1 MGAKAETKI
10 VATRLPVELWREIQ
24 HRALD
29 EGRPVQA
36 LVTDALELY
45 LRSRGVKRS
54 GKRKE
59 K

>member
-10 VATRLPVELWREIQ
+10 VATRLPVELWREVQ

-29 EGRPVQA
+29 EGRPVQE
-36 LVTDALELY
+36 LVADALRDY
-45 LRSRGVKRS
+45 LRRKESKRS
-54 GKRKE
+54 GQRKE